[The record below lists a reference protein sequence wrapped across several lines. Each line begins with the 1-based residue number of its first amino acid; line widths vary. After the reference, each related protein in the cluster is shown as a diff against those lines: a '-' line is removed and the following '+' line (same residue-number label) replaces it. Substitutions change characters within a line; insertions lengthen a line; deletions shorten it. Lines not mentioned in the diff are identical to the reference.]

1 MKIKMENLVKEL
13 DLVKKLSLVKELSSP
28 MKERVKKLLRRPYQG
43 SKCYEHNHNQ
53 ARFDSNCHGTMAFVF
68 DLQDP
73 MIKTKTDPIAIAS
86 DQMEELISKYF
97 LISDKFQVENLVSFY
112 TGALGSNEERLIHT
126 ALLIGQG
133 DRIFHQSG
141 YGGVFE
147 ITTLES
153 KSNKF
158 RRDCPDL
165 RMNVYRK
172 S

>member
-1 MKIKMENLVKEL
+1 MEN
-13 DLVKKLSLVKELSSP
+13 LVKELSSP
-28 MKERVKKLLRRPYQG
+28 MKERVMRLLRRPYQG
-43 SKCYEHNHNQ
+43 SKCYEHNNNQ
-53 ARFDSNCHGTMAFVF
+53 AQFSSNCHGTMAFVF

-73 MIKTKTDPIAIAS
+73 RVRIKARPSAIDS
-86 DQMEELISKYF
+86 DQMEELISRYF
-97 LISDKFQVENLVSFY
+97 SDSDKFQIENLVSFY
-112 TGALGSNEERLIHT
+112 TGAPRSNEEKLIHT

-133 DRIFHQSG
+133 DQIFHQSG
-141 YGGVFE
+141 YGGIFE

-172 S
+172 SPKKN